1 MNGIPTSAVSAA
13 KAATVLFTLSK
24 KSAPLPL
31 GKTVLEAA
39 EDVGVK
45 IDYSC
50 RVGTCGTCKT
60 KLLSGSVTI
69 EAEEGL
75 NPGDMENGWI
85 LACQA
90 KARSDI
96 AVEA

>member
-1 MNGIPTSAVSAA
+1 MPPGM
-13 KAATVLFTLSK
+13 TL
-24 KSAPLPL
+24 
-31 GKTVLEAA
+31 LEAA
-39 EDVGVK
+39 ENAGVS

-60 KLLSGSVTI
+60 KLVSGSVTM
-69 EAEEGL
+69 EVEEGL
-75 NPGDMENGWI
+75 EPGEKEQGWI

-90 KARSDI
+90 KASADI

>member
-1 MNGIPTSAVSAA
+1 M
-13 KAATVLFTLSK
+13 
-24 KSAPLPL
+24 
-31 GKTVLEAA
+31 LEAA

-50 RVGTCGTCKT
+50 RVGTRGTCKT
-60 KLLSGSVTI
+60 KLLSGSVTM
-69 EAEEGL
+69 EVEEGL